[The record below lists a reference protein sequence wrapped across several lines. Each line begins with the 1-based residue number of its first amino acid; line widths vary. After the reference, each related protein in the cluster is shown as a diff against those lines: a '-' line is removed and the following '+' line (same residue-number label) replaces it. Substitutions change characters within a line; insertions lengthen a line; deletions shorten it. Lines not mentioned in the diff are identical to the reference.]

1 MSQSHNPKD
10 NQALLQS
17 MLQRLKLQPGRES
30 QACLHTPVPVT
41 SAPTLGK
48 NGERGAANFQ
58 KVNNSPINVFGAN
71 GIPTKS
77 FGISAAD
84 SNFGFKDRERQ
95 QPGHSCELD
104 SGLVS
109 FPSHKDNTDK
119 GENRVFGQATLPGIT
134 HTGTGQLFPAKSLKD
149 ADITSFERTDGEIQG
164 ETGSFGSI
172 AGNKDA
178 VTTTGQNQEQGFTP
192 RVYLWSLKGADLN
205 TGGQENKVLHVG
217 NGGIGASAQS
227 KDTQIVQTTTA
238 NSSSRRKQRS
248 SDNKTRRWTQ
258 KIKERW
264 RERPGSFGKRGKEEG
279 VQGIESSPQTSEN
292 LINTSNKDG
301 ESIFPSL
308 DSSATSETPPAHS
321 EEQTSD
327 GHIRSSSD
335 FDFGL
340 GSFSLLEEI
349 VTGQEWAKFLNPAV
363 SAPSA
368 NQRPSEEPP
377 SQLKITPNPYDS
389 GQSSLILSQQG
400 DGNNQWSFRG
410 SKSSPVSDFS
420 MTQISPHAFL
430 PVQNVRNG
438 ADQSEPM
445 EHGLT
450 QSNMQPRP
458 PSFVEPADTLDN
470 PALRSRVHLNRKRQ
484 HRSAEGTEASISSL
498 SVPSSHVMDE
508 TGVSYHDN
516 VMSPPSHSPSSFTPC
531 GPAPQGVLKQ
541 SISRDSVSSMETLTK
556 RRRVEE
562 NRRVHFSEQVVAIA
576 PAELDMDATDSED
589 DLGAEEDS
597 VIEQEFEVEQAA
609 IEEEVPPAR
618 RPVLPAWI
626 LALKRMNTGRK
637 HR

>member
-410 SKSSPVSDFS
+410 SKSSP
-420 MTQISPHAFL
+420 
-430 PVQNVRNG
+430 
-438 ADQSEPM
+438 
-445 EHGLT
+445 
-450 QSNMQPRP
+450 
-458 PSFVEPADTLDN
+458 PADTLDN

-498 SVPSSHVMDE
+498 SIPSSHVMDE